1 MNGGS
6 LKILMVHG
14 YGLEG
19 SGSSIYARNLAASF
33 VRAGHVVRL
42 LAHTG
47 HGDSAVVQTVE
58 ATGVAIE
65 RLPPQTLAVTY
76 PRAEFPKA
84 PLIRRMSELELRR
97 LSRAVAATVASCA
110 DAFGADL
117 VVVNHFLPVAHGATT
132 GAAALQI
139 PSVVISHGT
148 DIEYAC
154 AVSEAA
160 NTLGVETFRQATYRI
175 ALNGIAQR
183 RIAEV
188 LQQECC
194 DIAVVPPGIDI
205 DTFVGSVATSRDCR
219 AVQVGRLLL
228 DKGQQ
233 VSIAALCM
241 ALPEFPNL
249 ELVLVG
255 DGPDR
260 EGLERMVQAIDEGKI
275 DEAQRGFVDMGTTP
289 HRAQLLSSAAYAM
302 FSTRG
307 RIALR
312 SLKGRLKGAVQFA
325 GYRSSSE
332 VSEILR
338 SARLALLPSLVPEC
352 YPLTLLEALAS
363 GCYIQA
369 SPLGGTAEVL
379 QTVSSISNEAAASR
393 EISPERPVL
402 SLLNGMRSALPKW
415 KDSCSRDLSASVRA
429 SHDWGAVTTQLVSIV
444 SAGNETSAIAPGR

>member
-1 MNGGS
+1 M
-6 LKILMVHG
+6 KILIVHG

-33 VRAGHVVRL
+33 VRGGHVVRL

-47 HGDSAVVQTVE
+47 HGDSAVVQTIE
-58 ATGVAIE
+58 ATGVEIG
-65 RLPPQTLAVTY
+65 RLPPQTLAVAY

-84 PLIRRMSELELRR
+84 PLIRRMSDLDLRR
-97 LSRAVAATVASCA
+97 LSRAVAASVACCA

-117 VVVNHFLPVAHGATT
+117 VVANHFLHVAHGATI
-132 GAAALQI
+132 GAAALRI
-139 PSVVISHGT
+139 PSLVISHGT

-160 NTLGVETFRQATYRI
+160 NTLGMETFRQATYRI
-175 ALNGIAQR
+175 ALNSIAQR

-188 LQQECC
+188 LQQNCC
-194 DIAVVPPGIDI
+194 DIDVVPPGIDI
-205 DTFVGSVATSRDCR
+205 ETFVGSAASNRGCR

-228 DKGQQ
+228 DKGPQI
-233 VSIAALCM
+233 SIAALCM
-241 ALPEFPNL
+241 ALPEIPSL

-260 EGLERMVQAIDEGKI
+260 EGLQRMVQAIDDGRI
-275 DEAQRGFVDMGTTP
+275 NEAQRGFVDMGTTP
-289 HRAQLLSSAAYAM
+289 HRAQLLSSAAYAL

-312 SLKGRLKGAVQFA
+312 SLKGKLKNAVQFA
-325 GYRSSSE
+325 GYCSAGE

-369 SPLGGTAEVL
+369 SPLGGTADVL
-379 QTVSSISNEAAASR
+379 KAVSSISDEPTASR

-402 SLLNGMRSALPKW
+402 SLLNGMRSALPRW
-415 KDSCSRDLSASVRA
+415 RDSSSRELSASVRA
-429 SHDWGAVTTQLVSIV
+429 SYDWGAVTGKLVSIV
-444 SAGNETSAIAPGR
+444 CAGNETLAIAPGR

>member
-1 MNGGS
+1 MR
-6 LKILMVHG
+6 ILIVHG

-33 VRAGHVVRL
+33 VRGGHAVRL

-47 HGDSAVVQTVE
+47 HGDEGVVQTIIGAGVE
-58 ATGVAIE
+58 ID
-65 RLPPQTLAVTY
+65 RLPPESLAVTY
-76 PRAEFPKA
+76 PRAEFPRA
-84 PLIRRMSELELRR
+84 PLICRMSELELRR
-97 LSRAVAATVASCA
+97 SSRAVAASVVSSA
-110 DAFGADL
+110 DAFGAEL
-117 VVVNHFLPVAHGATT
+117 IVANHFLHVAHGATT

-148 DIEYAC
+148 DIEYGC

-160 NTLGVETFRQATYRI
+160 LVLGKETFRQARYRI
-175 ALNGIAQR
+175 ALNSIAQR

-188 LQQECC
+188 LEQDSQ
-194 DIAVVPPGIDI
+194 DIGVVPPGIDI
-205 DTFVGSVATSRDCR
+205 NTFVSGVATTRDCR

-228 DKGQQ
+228 DKGPQ

-260 EGLERMVQAIDEGKI
+260 EGLENLVQSIDEGRI
-275 DEAQRGFVDMGTTP
+275 DDARRGFVDMGTTP
-289 HRAQLLSSAAYAM
+289 HRAQLLSSAAYAL
-302 FSTRG
+302 FSIRG

-312 SLKGRLKGAVQFA
+312 SLEGKLKKAVHFA
-325 GYRSSSE
+325 GYRSAEE

-379 QTVSSISNEAAASR
+379 EAVSAISEEALASR
-393 EISPERPVL
+393 EICPKRPVL
-402 SLLNGMRSALPKW
+402 SLLNGMRSALPRW
-415 KDSCSRDLSASVRA
+415 TDSCARDLSASVRA
-429 SHDWGAVTTQLVSIV
+429 SHDWEAVTTQLVSIV
-444 SAGNETSAIAPGR
+444 SVQGQGVAISPGS